1 MKKFGR
7 KRNYLKMSNL
17 RPIKNTDGAVT
28 AETAIGITSLSTF
41 LVLSIFMISYVSSHL
56 MISDAARTAARLV
69 ARGEGESAV
78 KNAVSILA
86 PGSEVFITY
95 GYETARVQVV
105 GPANPKIIWY
115 LPRVNTAIEAYLE
128 SSW

>member
-1 MKKFGR
+1 MKHFGR
-7 KRNYLKMSNL
+7 KRKYLKMLRL
-17 RPIKNTDGAVT
+17 RPIKNDKGAVT

-41 LVLSIFMISYVSSHL
+41 LVLAIFMISYVSSHL

-69 ARGEGESAV
+69 ARGETESAV
-78 KNAVSILA
+78 RNAVSVLA

-95 GYETARVQVV
+95 GYETAKVQVI

-115 LPRVNTAIEAYLE
+115 LPRVNSSIEAYLE

>member
-1 MKKFGR
+1 MKHFGR
-7 KRNYLKMSNL
+7 KRKYLKMLRL
-17 RPIKNTDGAVT
+17 RPIKNDKGAVT

-41 LVLSIFMISYVSSHL
+41 LVLAIFMISYVSSHL

-69 ARGEGESAV
+69 ARGETESAV
-78 KNAVSILA
+78 RNAVSVLA
-86 PGSEVFITY
+86 PGSKVFITY
-95 GYETARVQVV
+95 GYETAKVQVI

-115 LPRVNTAIEAYLE
+115 LPRANSSIEAYLE